1 MNARGSSTESR
12 LPSAAPT
19 HDSRTVVVLHRGG
32 AYVRGTEAVLIRS
45 AKALAAAGFRLVI
58 CRRNACIDG
67 SLAAIGSQ
75 AEFVDFQ
82 FPELMI
88 AGIKE
93 TSFPIGAYLKAFFQ
107 LRDLVKRSN
116 ATFIYC
122 SGGLPCQLAVPV
134 ARLAR
139 IPVLCHFHHPAIR
152 RAHYLWL
159 SRLVDKRVFPSAFV
173 QQHSQSNPRDT
184 GTVVYN
190 GIDLMRFQPAPSRD
204 GRWRAQ
210 WGIAADAVVVGQVAA
225 LAPNKRP
232 EFLISAFSPLLKL
245 TDQKFHLCLVGAGP
259 MQESLQRLVKEL
271 GMAGHVTLTGY
282 VDDVLPYYQHV
293 FDINVLAS
301 RAEGLGI
308 SVIEGSACGLPAVVS
323 DCTGLPE
330 TILDGETGFL
340 FGVNDAESLR
350 QNLLRLAQSPAL
362 RASMGQAGR
371 ALSQAR
377 FSATSYDEKFMTV
390 VEELLSG
397 EGASQARRSR
407 ISSPS

>member
-1 MNARGSSTESR
+1 MND
-12 LPSAAPT
+12 
-19 HDSRTVVVLHRGG
+19 DSRTVVVLHRGG
-32 AYVRGTEAVLIRS
+32 PYVRGTEAVLIRS

-58 CRRNACIDG
+58 FRRNDCIDG
-67 SLAAIGSQ
+67 PLASIGPQ

-88 AGIKE
+88 AGIRE
-93 TSFPIGAYLKAFFQ
+93 TSLPIGSYLKALLQ
-107 LRDLVKRSN
+107 LRDFVTRRN

-134 ARLAR
+134 ARLAK

-159 SRLVDKRVFPSAFV
+159 SRFVDKRVFPSAFV
-173 QQHSQSNPRDT
+173 QKHSASNPRDP

-190 GIDLMRFQPAPSRD
+190 GIDLTRFQATPVRD

-210 WGIAADAVVVGQVAA
+210 WGIPADAIVVGQVAA

-232 EFLISAFSPLLKL
+232 DFLISAFSPLLKL
-245 TDQKFHLCLVGAGP
+245 TDRKFHLCLVGAGP
-259 MQESLQRLVKEL
+259 MQESLQRLVSEL
-271 GMAGHVTLTGY
+271 GITDHVTLTGY

-330 TILDGETGFL
+330 TIIDGQTGFL
-340 FGVNDAESLR
+340 FGLNDAEGLR
-350 QNLLRLAQSPAL
+350 RHLQLLAANPAL

-371 ALSQAR
+371 AFAEER
-377 FSATSYDEKFMTV
+377 FSATSYDEKFMAV
-390 VEELLSG
+390 VAELL
-397 EGASQARRSR
+397 R
-407 ISSPS
+407 

>member
-1 MNARGSSTESR
+1 MND
-12 LPSAAPT
+12 
-19 HDSRTVVVLHRGG
+19 DSRTVVVLHRGG
-32 AYVRGTEAVLIRS
+32 PYVRGTEAVLIRS

-58 CRRNACIDG
+58 FRRNDCIDG
-67 SLAAIGSQ
+67 PLASIGPQ

-88 AGIKE
+88 AGIRE
-93 TSFPIGAYLKAFFQ
+93 TSLPIGSYLKALLQ
-107 LRDLVKRSN
+107 LRDFVTRRN

-134 ARLAR
+134 ARLAK

-159 SRLVDKRVFPSAFV
+159 SRFVDKRVFPSAFV
-173 QQHSQSNPRDT
+173 QKHSASNPQDP

-190 GIDLMRFQPAPSRD
+190 GIDLTRFQATPVGD

-210 WGIAADAVVVGQVAA
+210 WGIPADAIVVGQVAA

-232 EFLISAFSPLLKL
+232 DFLISAFSPLLKL
-245 TDQKFHLCLVGAGP
+245 TDRKFHLCLVGAGP
-259 MQESLQRLVKEL
+259 MQESLQRLVGEL
-271 GMAGHVTLTGY
+271 GVTDHVTLTGY
-282 VDDVLPYYQHV
+282 VNDVLPYYQHV

-330 TILDGETGFL
+330 TIIDGQTGFL
-340 FGVNDAESLR
+340 FGLNDAAGLR
-350 QNLLRLAQSPAL
+350 GHLQRLAANPAL

-371 ALSQAR
+371 AFAEER
-377 FSATSYDEKFMTV
+377 FSATSYDEKFMAV
-390 VEELLSG
+390 VAELL
-397 EGASQARRSR
+397 R
-407 ISSPS
+407 

>member
-1 MNARGSSTESR
+1 MNDE
-12 LPSAAPT
+12 
-19 HDSRTVVVLHRGG
+19 SRTVMVLHRGG
-32 AYVRGTEAVLIRS
+32 PYVRGTEAVLIRS

-58 CRRNACIDG
+58 FRRNDCIDG
-67 SLAAIGSQ
+67 SLASIGPR

-88 AGIKE
+88 AGIRE
-93 TSFPIGAYLKAFFQ
+93 TSLPIGSYLKAFFQ
-107 LRDLVKRSN
+107 LRDLVRRRN
-116 ATFIYC
+116 AAFIYC

-134 ARLAR
+134 ARLAK

-159 SRLVDKRVFPSAFV
+159 SRFVDKRVFPSAFV
-173 QQHSQSNPRDT
+173 QQHSATNPRDP

-190 GIDLMRFQPAPSRD
+190 GIDLTRFRAAPARD

-210 WGIAADAVVVGQVAA
+210 WGIPTDAMVVGQIAA

-232 EFLISAFSPLLKL
+232 DFLISAFSLLLKL
-245 TDQKFHLCLVGAGP
+245 TDRKFHLCLVGAGP
-259 MQESLQRLVKEL
+259 MQESLQGLVSEL
-271 GMAGHVTLTGY
+271 GITGHVTLTGY

-330 TILDGETGFL
+330 TIIDGETGFL
-340 FGVNDAESLR
+340 FGLNDAEGLR
-350 QNLLRLAQSPAL
+350 GHLLRLAASPAL

-371 ALSQAR
+371 AFAEER
-377 FSATSYDEKFMTV
+377 FSATSYDEKFMAV
-390 VEELLSG
+390 VAELL
-397 EGASQARRSR
+397 RR
-407 ISSPS
+407 

>member
-1 MNARGSSTESR
+1 MND
-12 LPSAAPT
+12 
-19 HDSRTVVVLHRGG
+19 DSRTVVVLHRGG
-32 AYVRGTEAVLIRS
+32 PYVRGTEAVLIRS

-58 CRRNACIDG
+58 FRRNDCIDG
-67 SLAAIGSQ
+67 PLASIGPQ

-88 AGIKE
+88 AGIRE
-93 TSFPIGAYLKAFFQ
+93 TSLPIGSYLKALLQ
-107 LRDLVKRSN
+107 LRDFVTRRN

-134 ARLAR
+134 ARLAK

-159 SRLVDKRVFPSAFV
+159 SRFVDMRVFPSAFV
-173 QQHSQSNPRDT
+173 QKHSASNPRDP

-190 GIDLMRFQPAPSRD
+190 GIDLTRFQATPVRD

-210 WGIAADAVVVGQVAA
+210 WGIPADAIVVGQVAA

-232 EFLISAFSPLLKL
+232 DFLISAFSPLLKL
-245 TDQKFHLCLVGAGP
+245 TDRKFHLCLVGAGP
-259 MQESLQRLVKEL
+259 MQESLQRLVSEL
-271 GMAGHVTLTGY
+271 GITDHVTLTGY

-330 TILDGETGFL
+330 TIIDGQTGFL
-340 FGVNDAESLR
+340 FGLNDAEGLR
-350 QNLLRLAQSPAL
+350 RHLQLLAANPAL

-371 ALSQAR
+371 AFAEER
-377 FSATSYDEKFMTV
+377 FSATSYDEKFMAV
-390 VEELLSG
+390 VAELL
-397 EGASQARRSR
+397 R
-407 ISSPS
+407 